1 MIARVLTVVV
11 LLLVAVPIVTFLVIN
26 RGPVDLTLDPFGT
39 MPQFTF
45 SIPLSLIMI
54 SAALAGVVLGCIF
67 TWISEGTYRRDSWRR
82 KFEMEKM
89 EREKQEQAEALK
101 RLRQERVERTS
112 AERNM
117 PQQPSIAGAPTSSS
131 RMIEAH

>member
-1 MIARVLTVVV
+1 MIARVLTVIV
-11 LLLVAVPIVTFLVIN
+11 LLVVAIPVVTFLVIN

-45 SIPLSLIMI
+45 AIPLSLIII
-54 SAALAGVVLGCIF
+54 SSAIAGLVIGCIF

-101 RLRQERVERTS
+101 RLRQERVERAANES
-112 AERNM
+112 GHA
-117 PQQPSIAGAPTSSS
+117 QQPSIGGSPTASS
-131 RMIEAH
+131 RMIQAS